1 MFNKDGLINVN
12 PSIHSPHQIISS
24 LIKPHT
30 EVLDVGC
37 NTGMLGKILHKKNIL
52 DGLDINPQALK
63 LAKPYYRHLFNID
76 LTTSKLSSL
85 TKRYDYIILSDVL
98 EHLPRPDQ
106 LLIKIKRFLKPNG
119 FIICSLPNIAR
130 FEIRFQLLFGH
141 FNYTESGIINQ
152 DHLRFFN
159 KKSGQKLFEQT
170 GYRVVRII
178 PTGLGH
184 MLKIF
189 STLTAFQ
196 FIYLAKI
203 KK

>member
-106 LLIKIKRFLKPNG
+106 LLSKLKD
-119 FIICSLPNIAR
+119 F
-130 FEIRFQLLFGH
+130 
-141 FNYTESGIINQ
+141 
-152 DHLRFFN
+152 
-159 KKSGQKLFEQT
+159 
-170 GYRVVRII
+170 
-178 PTGLGH
+178 
-184 MLKIF
+184 
-189 STLTAFQ
+189 
-196 FIYLAKI
+196 
-203 KK
+203 